1 MKSTF
6 KRVFSGICL
15 LCAAAALILY
25 AIGEGTKILGLPLWN
40 VLLSII
46 VISLIISKLIFS
58 ERMKERFKI
67 FFYLS
72 LLACLLEKSISGWL
86 NLSSTEIFNNWAIVF
101 AGIVID
107 IAIGFIFPKASK
119 NSIHTKLSSSTHYI
133 DPNETAKKWI
143 YTKAGNTEVYY
154 QNTDNIPE
162 EAVFELNLNCSMGNI
177 EVHIPSD
184 WMVKN
189 KLVTSMGNVEIR
201 PCQGNGPTLIVTG
214 TVKMGNVEIV
224 SP

>member
-1 MKSTF
+1 MKSIV
-6 KRVFSGICL
+6 KRICYCICL
-15 LCAAAALILY
+15 LFAAATLILY
-25 AIGEGTKILGLPLWN
+25 AIGEETQIFALPLWKL
-40 VLLSII
+40 LLSVII
-46 VISLIISKLIFS
+46 VSFIISKLIFS
-58 ERMKERFKI
+58 KRLCERFKI
-67 FFYLS
+67 FFLLS
-72 LLACLLEKSISGWL
+72 LLACLLEKHIAVWA
-86 NLSSTEIFNNWAIVF
+86 NLQETELFNNWAIVF

-107 IAIGFIFPKASK
+107 IAVGFMFPKVSK
-119 NSIHTKLSSSTHYI
+119 NSIHTKFSSSTYYI
-133 DPNETAKKWI
+133 DPNETPKKWI
-143 YTKAGNTEVYY
+143 YANASNTEVYY
-154 QNTDNIPE
+154 QNTDSIPE